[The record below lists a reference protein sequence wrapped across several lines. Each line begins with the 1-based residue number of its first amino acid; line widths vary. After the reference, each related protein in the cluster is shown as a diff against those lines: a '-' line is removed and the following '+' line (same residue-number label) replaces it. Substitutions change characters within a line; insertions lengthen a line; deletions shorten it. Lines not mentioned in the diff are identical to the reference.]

1 MENKQKLSEK
11 DNNDQNTPMYYKLED
26 MIEINI
32 VGDGNCFF
40 RCLSQ
45 VIDNTQENYHYYR
58 ILIYIC
64 NNIAAAESSKSPA

>member
-32 VGDGNCFF
+32 V
-40 RCLSQ
+40 R
-45 VIDNTQENYHYYR
+45 
-58 ILIYIC
+58 
-64 NNIAAAESSKSPA
+64 